1 MGALDMNTDW
11 DRLIENHFAKKGNK
25 LNMLL
30 ETVREVM
37 GEFSAEDDFLLT
49 EKAEPSG
56 GRFSMSIPIPKLVP
70 TEAWGDRSS

>member
-1 MGALDMNTDW
+1 MSTDW
-11 DRLIENHFAKKGNK
+11 DRLIENHFAKKKGNK

-49 EKAEPSG
+49 EA
-56 GRFSMSIPIPKLVP
+56 
-70 TEAWGDRSS
+70 